1 LKIFVTGAS
10 GYIGGSVAARLLRS
24 GHQVRGLV
32 RDRAKA
38 DAVAAFGVD
47 PVVGLL
53 ENSGLLAEEA
63 RSADG
68 VVNAASSDNQAAVE
82 AILSGLTGS
91 GKPFLHTSG
100 SSVVADQAMGEP
112 SEQIHY
118 ETTPIH
124 PLPERAAR
132 LALDRRILTTA
143 GIRPVVLCN
152 SMIYGHALGPDS
164 KSVQVP
170 ILARQARSSGIAR
183 YIGRGLNRWS
193 NAHIADVAELYALA
207 LERAVPGAF
216 LYVESGE
223 ECLRNIAAAIANRF
237 GLNPPQSW
245 PADEAIAV
253 WGRERAV
260 YSLGSN
266 SRVRGRIASED
277 LGWVPTRRSIT
288 RWIIDELA

>member
-1 LKIFVTGAS
+1 LKIFVTGAN
-10 GYIGGSVAARLLRS
+10 GYIGGSVAVALLRR

-47 PVVGLL
+47 PVIGLL
-53 ENSGLLAEEA
+53 ENVELLTEEA
-63 RSADG
+63 RSADA
-68 VVNAASSDNQAAVE
+68 VVNAASSDNQVAVE

-100 SSVVADQAMGEP
+100 SSVVADKAMGEP
-112 SEQIHY
+112 SDQIYY
-118 ETTPIH
+118 ESSPIH

-143 GIRPVVLCN
+143 DIRPIVLCN

-164 KSVQVP
+164 ESVQVP
-170 ILARQARSSGIAR
+170 LLARQAKSSGIAR

-237 GLNPPQSW
+237 GLSSPQSW
-245 PADEAIAV
+245 PADEAIAA

-266 SRVRGRIASED
+266 SRVRGRIASVD
-277 LGWVPTRRSIT
+277 LGWAPTRRSIT
-288 RWIIDELA
+288 RWIIDELV

>member
-1 LKIFVTGAS
+1 VTGAS
-10 GYIGGSVAARLLRS
+10 GYIGGSVAATLLRS

-32 RDRAKA
+32 RNRAKA
-38 DAVAAFGVD
+38 DAVASFGVD
-47 PVVGLL
+47 PVIGLL
-53 ENSGLLAEEA
+53 ENTGLLAEEA

-68 VVNAASSDNQAAVE
+68 VVNAASSDNQVAVE

-112 SEQIHY
+112 SDQIY
-118 ETTPIH
+118 SEATPIH

-132 LALDRRILTTA
+132 LALDRLILTTA
-143 GIRPVVLCN
+143 GVRPVVLCN
-152 SMIYGHALGPDS
+152 SMIYGRALGPES
-164 KSVQVP
+164 ESVQVP
-170 ILARQARSSGIAR
+170 LLARQARSSGIAR

-207 LERAVPGAF
+207 LQRAVPGSF

-223 ECLRNIAAAIANRF
+223 ESLRNIAAAIAERF
-237 GLNPPQSW
+237 GLSSPQSW
-245 PADEAIAV
+245 PAEEAIAA

-288 RWIIDELA
+288 RWIIDELV